1 MVVRQLAA
9 SAKNLVTARQ
19 RESATRIRETETEKG
34 TRIRT
39 GIATATANEKR
50 IETGTGTGTEITM
63 SVIATATVIVI
74 VTAIGKGNENGIA
87 TVTVTVTATA
97 TVKGRETVALGTTV
111 GMTTTHD
118 GHRVTMA
125 AIVNGIGR
133 ATRPENV
140 VTETEISM
148 PHEDQVQERKTE
160 NGVQEGMGRMTEAA
174 TMSHERSVRRRA
186 MSVVRKC
193 VAFSFINLNFSNA
206 HA

>member
-19 RESATRIRETETEKG
+19 RESATRIRETETEKRTG
-34 TRIRT
+34 IRT
-39 GIATATANEKR
+39 RIATATANEKGIR
-50 IETGTGTGTEITM
+50 TGTGTGTEITM
-63 SVIATATVIVI
+63 SVIAT
-74 VTAIGKGNENGIA
+74 
-87 TVTVTVTATA
+87 VTVTVTAIGTGNGNGNGNGIAIATVTVTA
-97 TVKGRETVALGTTV
+97 TVKGRETVVPGTTV
-111 GMTTTHD
+111 GMMTIHD

-140 VTETEISM
+140 VTETETSM
-148 PHEDQVQERKTE
+148 PHEDQVREGRTE
-160 NGVQEGMGRMTEAA
+160 NGVQEGMERMTEAA

-186 MSVVRKC
+186 MSEVRKC
-193 VAFSFINLNFSNA
+193 VGSSFLNLNFSNA